1 MSWGRRVSLAGV
13 RAHLWSGSLPAATPV
28 FSSASKSGPHVRE
41 RSRVASFQP
50 NFLQNHRR
58 AIAYHQVEFR
68 LLSVSA
74 YCRRSG
80 DHGLIEGYSNIR
92 TTATLFPIICMGNQ
106 PPTSSFISGFARLA
120 VTVHLLS
127 GIQRVGRCDPT
138 RLGKNTYFSG
148 IDTYRCQNRKVSI
161 VSIAVSIPRT

>member
-1 MSWGRRVSLAGV
+1 LAEV
-13 RAHLWSGSLPAATPV
+13 PAHLLSGGLPAATPV

-41 RSRVASFQP
+41 RSNAASFQT

-58 AIAYHQVEFR
+58 AIAYDQVEFR
-68 LLSVSA
+68 LLDVNA
-74 YCRRSG
+74 YCRPSG

-106 PPTSSFISGFARLA
+106 PPTSSFICGFARLA

-138 RLGKNTYFSG
+138 PWIWIDAICINQMNNEEIAGQTRLRRSYSPLQYLN
-148 IDTYRCQNRKVSI
+148 
-161 VSIAVSIPRT
+161 